1 MELNLQFDYRPTVPK
16 RGLKVYYGWSKLT
29 PKVMRK
35 PELAVFF
42 ENDNHNPMQNQ
53 RFIERRMHLVHTRKQ
68 TYEESTDSLYTN
80 RMFTKYS
87 YLINEKPYHGD
98 VELALE
104 YNYISDEDHVPF
116 MLREIIR
123 NKLRRTFPDAYPDF
137 KHTPQ
142 TSLIFN

>member
-1 MELNLQFDYRPTVPK
+1 MELKLDFEGRASLPK

-35 PELAVFF
+35 PELAIYF
-42 ENDNHNPMQNQ
+42 ENTNNNPLQNQ
-53 RFIERRMHLVHTRKQ
+53 RFIERRIHLVHTRKQ
-68 TYEESTDSLYTN
+68 TYEESADSLHSN
-80 RMFTKYS
+80 RTFTKYS
-87 YLINEKPYHGD
+87 YLMEEKPFHGD

-104 YNYISDEDHVPF
+104 ANHTADKNHVPL

-123 NKLRRTFPDAYPDF
+123 NKLRITFPEAYPDF
-137 KHTPQ
+137 QYTPQ